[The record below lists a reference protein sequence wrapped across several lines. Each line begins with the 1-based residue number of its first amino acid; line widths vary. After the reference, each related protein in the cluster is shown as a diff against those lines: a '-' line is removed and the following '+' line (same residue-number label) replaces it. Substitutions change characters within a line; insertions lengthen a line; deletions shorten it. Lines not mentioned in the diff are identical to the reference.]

1 MSLLPQLH
9 RHPWMDEDIEAFR
22 EQVQRYIT
30 QELVPHL
37 DDWRRQ
43 GFIPREVWQPFGE
56 LGFLLPEM
64 PEAYGGAG
72 ANLAYQLVVQDE
84 LARAEVPANSAV
96 HTIAA
101 HYILDYGTEEQKQ
114 RWLRQNLH
122 HQRLHCQL
130 TGGRRTHR

>member
-9 RHPWMDEDIEAFR
+9 RHPWMDEGIEAFR
-22 EQVQRYIT
+22 EQAKRYIAK
-30 QELVPHL
+30 ELVPHL

-72 ANLAYQLVVQDE
+72 MGNVE
-84 LARAEVPANSAV
+84 LA
-96 HTIAA
+96 
-101 HYILDYGTEEQKQ
+101 
-114 RWLRQNLH
+114 LRLGDALALARE
-122 HQRLHCQL
+122 RLPPVL
-130 TGGRRTHR
+130 

>member
-9 RHPWMDEDIEAFR
+9 RHPWMDEGIEAFR
-22 EQVQRYIT
+22 EQAKRYIAK
-30 QELVPHL
+30 ELVPHL

-43 GFIPREVWQPFGE
+43 GFIPREVWRPFGE

-84 LARAEVPANSAV
+84 LARAEFPAITTA
-96 HTIAA
+96 
-101 HYILDYGTEEQKQ
+101 GQ
-114 RWLRQNLH
+114 RGDAGRHCADRAGLRL
-122 HQRLHCQL
+122 
-130 TGGRRTHR
+130 GP